1 MSGRYTEVMT
11 RGSCPDCRR
20 AGRGIKPTYYYVN
33 DEPNL
38 TFLQVRCTDRRSCG
52 FVETRA
58 SATGSDVLKAL
69 LQARSRAHV
78 FALIALGEALALGA
92 IATAAS
98 ALAAMK

>member
-1 MSGRYTEVMT
+1 MSGRYTEAVS
-11 RGSCPDCRR
+11 RQSCPDCMR
-20 AGRGIKPTYYYVN
+20 AGRNSGPLTYYVS
-33 DEPNL
+33 DEGPL

-52 FVETRA
+52 YVETRA
-58 SATGSDVLKAL
+58 SATGSDVRKAL

-78 FALIALGEALALGA
+78 FALVALGEALALGA